1 MSGPRGFLSPRVL
14 ISSPRNC
21 ETRAMEANVV
31 WPIHSSE
38 KMIMRVPQYGLVT
51 ALALS
56 ASMFTTAPAQAA
68 EPGKDTLPI
77 HVISVQTLDADDQ
90 AEALTKA
97 LRQAVRSM
105 PGWSQAEGDYSL
117 EVLSLSLKCPDPPDA
132 GCQSRIADQIRADRY
147 VWGTLSKAKGGKVVG
162 ELSFWVRGKG
172 TTSYKLDYSANL
184 TEAQE
189 ESLKKVA
196 MDAIMKLTDGPPKGE
211 VKVSAGGIAG
221 QVFVDG
227 QPLGALTGGQG
238 TFFVP
243 SGKHELIVKAPGYA
257 DMVSEVTVKP
267 TSPTDVTVV
276 PVAVGE
282 KKPTNWRRIGGFAA
296 LGAGV
301 GFGAVGV
308 VGTAQVRSLNS
319 DATYTGFRQRYAT
332 TVNVCD
338 VANGPEPSTIHAIGG
353 GPMNLNDLT
362 VDEKKTVKDTY
373 CGPGNTA
380 ELLQLVFYPLAAV
393 AAGAGVFLIATSGT
407 RSKEKPAVA
416 FTIVPQADRTS
427 VKLNVVG
434 QF

>member
-1 MSGPRGFLSPRVL
+1 
-14 ISSPRNC
+14 
-21 ETRAMEANVV
+21 MEANVV
-31 WPIHSSE
+31 LPIHSSE
-38 KMIMRVPQYGLVT
+38 KMIMRVPQYGLAT

-56 ASMFTTAPAQAA
+56 ASMFITAPARGDSG
-68 EPGKDTLPI
+68 PDTLPI

-97 LRQAVRSM
+97 LRQAVRSI

-117 EVLSLSLKCPDPPDA
+117 EVLTLSLKCPDPPDA

-147 VWGTLSKAKGGKVVG
+147 VWGTLAKEKKGGNVTG

-172 TTSYKLDYSANL
+172 TTSYKLNYSANL
-184 TEAQE
+184 TESQE
-189 ESLKKVA
+189 EALKKVA

-243 SGKHELIVKAPGYA
+243 SGKHELTVKAPGYA
-257 DMVSEVTVKP
+257 DMVSQVTVKP
-267 TSPTDVTVV
+267 TAPTDVTVV

-308 VGTAQVRSLNS
+308 VGSAQVRSLNG
-319 DATYTGFRQRYAT
+319 DTTYSAFRQRYAT

-338 VANGPEPSTIHAIGG
+338 VANGKSTVDAIGG
-353 GPMNLNDLT
+353 SQNNLTDA
-362 VDEKKTVKDTY
+362 EKKQVLDTY

-393 AAGAGVFLIATSGT
+393 AAGTGVFLIATSGT
-407 RSKEKPAVA
+407 RSKEKPAA
-416 FTIVPQADRTS
+416 GFMILPQVSYTD